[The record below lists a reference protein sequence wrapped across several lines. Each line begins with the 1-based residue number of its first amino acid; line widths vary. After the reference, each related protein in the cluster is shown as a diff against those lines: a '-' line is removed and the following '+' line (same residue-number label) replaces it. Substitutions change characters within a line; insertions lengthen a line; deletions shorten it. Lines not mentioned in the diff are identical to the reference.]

1 MRKHNKK
8 IYYSAGLISI
18 ILLPIF
24 CLIYLKSIDAFTN
37 YGSIELYTWDGKE
50 DSILTKGLSEFLNSK
65 KYTIVTLTGNINS
78 DEAKLNIAQKN
89 IQNLISSKDTIN
101 GIRFHF
107 NQKSQYWAFIK
118 VLDILQ
124 VENAK
129 FYVPYKNDIWFANP
143 REPKKKIKNFVCGL
157 TYTTINIDESES
169 KIESQKIIELV
180 KKYYLPIIV
189 YILMMFFTFRR
200 ILTEKKATAN
210 SHYNGFGQ

>member
-8 IYYSAGLISI
+8 IYYSSGLISI

-24 CLIYLKSIDAFTN
+24 CLIYLKSIDAFTQ
-37 YGSIELYTWDGKE
+37 YGSIDLYTWDGKE
-50 DSILTKGLSEFLNSK
+50 DSIITKGLSKFLNSK

-78 DEAKLNIAQKN
+78 DETKLNIAQKN
-89 IQNLISSKDTIN
+89 IQKLISSKDTIN

-107 NQKSQYWAFIK
+107 DQKSQYWAFVK

-143 REPKKKIKNFVCGL
+143 REPKKKIRTFVCG
-157 TYTTINIDESES
+157 TRSSTIYIDKTES
-169 KIESQKIIELV
+169 KINWQVIIEVL
-180 KKYYLPIIV
+180 KKYYLPIIA
-189 YILMMFFTFRR
+189 YILMMFLTFKR
-200 ILTEKKATAN
+200 IINEKKGTR
-210 SHYNGFGQ
+210 

>member
-24 CLIYLKSIDAFTN
+24 CLIYLKSIDAFTQ
-37 YGSIELYTWDGKE
+37 YGSIDLYTWDGKE
-50 DSILTKGLSEFLNSK
+50 DSIITKGLSKFLNSK

-78 DEAKLNIAQKN
+78 DERKLNIAQKN
-89 IQNLISSKDTIN
+89 IQKLISSKDTIN

-107 NQKSQYWAFIK
+107 DQKSQYWAFVK

-143 REPKKKIKNFVCGL
+143 REPKKKIRTFVCG
-157 TYTTINIDESES
+157 TRSSTIYIDKTES
-169 KIESQKIIELV
+169 KIKWQEIFIVL
-180 KKYYLPIIV
+180 KKYYLPIIT
-189 YILMMFFTFRR
+189 YILMIFFTFKR
-200 ILTEKKATAN
+200 IMHERKGN
-210 SHYNGFGQ
+210 R

>member
-24 CLIYLKSIDAFTN
+24 CLIYLKSIDAFTQ
-37 YGSIELYTWDGKE
+37 YGSIDLYTWDGKE
-50 DSILTKGLSEFLNSK
+50 DSIITKGLSKFLNSK

-78 DEAKLNIAQKN
+78 DETKLNIAQKN
-89 IQNLISSKDTIN
+89 IQKLISSKDTIN

-107 NQKSQYWAFIK
+107 DQKSQYWAFVK

-143 REPKKKIKNFVCGL
+143 REPKKKIRTFVCG
-157 TYTTINIDESES
+157 TRSSTIYIDKTES
-169 KIESQKIIELV
+169 KIKWQEIIILL
-180 KKYYLPIIV
+180 KKYYLPIIT
-189 YILMMFFTFRR
+189 YILMIFFTFKR
-200 ILTEKKATAN
+200 IMHERKGN
-210 SHYNGFGQ
+210 R

>member
-24 CLIYLKSIDAFTN
+24 CLIYLKSIDAFTQ
-37 YGSIELYTWDGKE
+37 YGSIDLYTWDGKE
-50 DSILTKGLSEFLNSK
+50 DSIITKGLSKFLNSK

-78 DEAKLNIAQKN
+78 DETKLNIAQKN
-89 IQNLISSKDTIN
+89 IQKLISSKDTIN

-107 NQKSQYWAFIK
+107 DQKSQYWAFVK

-143 REPKKKIKNFVCGL
+143 REPKKKIRRFVCG
-157 TYTTINIDESES
+157 TRSSTIYIDKTES
-169 KIESQKIIELV
+169 KIKWQEIFIVL
-180 KKYYLPIIV
+180 KKYYLPIIT
-189 YILMMFFTFRR
+189 YILMIFFTFKR
-200 ILTEKKATAN
+200 IMHERKGN
-210 SHYNGFGQ
+210 R